1 MSLSNRHAFLVEEML
16 SAMQTALFDANV
28 INLCVDSPIQT
39 KISFIS
45 MLQKWSKAAGR
56 RVRSACM
63 SLVKRMVDK

>member
-1 MSLSNRHAFLVEEML
+1 MEDLDSKWNLNDALPRPLTQVHA
-16 SAMQTALFDANV
+16 
-28 INLCVDSPIQT
+28 PIHT

-45 MLQKWSKAAGR
+45 MFQKWSKAAGR